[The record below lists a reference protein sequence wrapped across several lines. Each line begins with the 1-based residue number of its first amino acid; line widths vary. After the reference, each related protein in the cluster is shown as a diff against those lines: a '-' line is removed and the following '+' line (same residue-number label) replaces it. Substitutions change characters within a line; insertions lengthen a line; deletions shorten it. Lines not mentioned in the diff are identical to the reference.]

1 MPILEYRLTAGRHS
15 DDQVGELLLASARL
29 YAEVL
34 KSPVDR
40 VRVVAQMH
48 QPQHAVVAGRLVSDG
63 APSAPYFHFLVLEG
77 RPVEECQR
85 LITGFTELVVSILG
99 VDRSLV
105 RGGCWPIPPQYW
117 GIAGTPASVMRA
129 QEIAARAAAAGAT
142 GGGT

>member
-1 MPILEYRLTAGRHS
+1 MPILEYRLTEGRHT
-15 DDQVGELLLASARL
+15 DQQVAELLLASARL

-34 KSPVDR
+34 KSPIER
-40 VRVVAQMH
+40 VRVVAHMH
-48 QPQHAVVAGRLVSDG
+48 KPQHAVVAGQLVSEG
-63 APSAPYFHFLVLEG
+63 GPPAPYFHFLVLEG

-85 LITGFTELVVSILG
+85 LISGFTDLVVGTLG

-129 QEIAARAAAAGAT
+129 QEIAART
-142 GGGT
+142 GTRPA